1 MITRSEQKFY
11 ENIKQRML
19 LKDKHTQTESN
30 ANKRNDS
37 QENALLS
44 SKKRKNIDS
53 QESEYE
59 DSGDDDEFSDDDDDY
74 DNEIKEYLSKI
85 FNKHKKKNNKLEDT
99 LCEEEEHYFNN
110 LTDTE
115 KDKYIDTYQ
124 NIVHSEQSTI
134 PIKFQILNAD
144 IDTYVKYVAFQKYEV
159 LMEMETNSGEYH
171 KLYNWILSLCKIPF
185 GKYITMPV
193 NMHSKSE
200 DIKTFITNTQDIL
213 NKDVYGHF
221 DAKNQII
228 RIVAQWIAN
237 PSSKGN
243 VIGIHGNP
251 GVGKTTLIKN
261 GVCKALNLP
270 FAFIPLGGANDSAYL
285 DGHSYTY
292 EGSSCG
298 KIIDV
303 LMKSKCMNPVLYFDE
318 LDKVS
323 DSAKGQEIINVLI
336 HLTDPSQNN
345 NFYDKYFSEIPI
357 DISKCLIIFTYNNN
371 HLIDPILKDRMITI
385 HTKNYTSSDKIE
397 ITKKHLLPNIKR
409 DFDFES
415 IQIGDSDIQELI
427 NRTEVE
433 AGVRN
438 LKRSLEFI
446 VSNMNLEYLMNISS
460 NRNLYIDNKTI
471 DKYIKYNN
479 NINPSIAHLYT

>member
-1 MITRSEQKFY
+1 MITRNEQKLY
-11 ENIKQRML
+11 DNIKQRMA
-19 LKDKHTQTESN
+19 LKDKSTQTDSN
-30 ANKRNDS
+30 TCKRKVT
-37 QENALLS
+37 QEETSS
-44 SKKRKNIDS
+44 SKKLKNIDS
-53 QESEYE
+53 QESDYE
-59 DSGDDDEFSDDDDDY
+59 ESEDEDY
-74 DNEIKEYLSKI
+74 ENEIKEYLSKL
-85 FNKHKKKNNKLEDT
+85 FNKSNNKKNILEES
-99 LCEEEEHYFNN
+99 LREEEEQFFKT
-110 LTDTE
+110 LTNIE
-115 KDKYIDTYQ
+115 KDKYISMYKT
-124 NIVHSEQSTI
+124 IVDSEQSVT

-144 IDTYVKYVAFQKYEV
+144 IDTYVKHVALQKYEI
-159 LMEMETNSGEYH
+159 LMEMDTSSGEYH
-171 KLYNWILSLCKIPF
+171 KLYHWILTLCKIPF

-200 DIKTFITNTQDIL
+200 DIKNFITNTEDIL
-213 NKDVYGHF
+213 NKEVYGHF

-237 PSSKGN
+237 PNSKGN

-261 GVCKALNLP
+261 GVCEALNLP

-303 LMKSKCMNPVLYFDE
+303 LMKSKYMNPVLYFDE

-323 DSAKGQEIINVLI
+323 DSPRGQEIINVLI

-357 DISKCLIIFTYNNN
+357 DMSKCLIIFTYNNN
-371 HLIDPILKDRMITI
+371 NLIDPILKDRMITI
-385 HTKNYTSSDKIE
+385 HTKDYTINDKIE
-397 ITKKHLLPNIKR
+397 ITKKHLLPNIKSE
-409 DFDFES
+409 FDFKS
-415 IQIGDSDIQELI
+415 IQISDLSIQELI
-427 NRTEVE
+427 NRTEQE

-446 VSNMNLEYLMNISS
+446 VSNMNLEYLMNISTDRIL
-460 NRNLYIDNKTI
+460 NIDKEMI
-471 DKYIKYNN
+471 DKYIQNKN